1 VSNLLDLHFLKD
13 LPDGWPLLLGAALF
27 AVLLAESA
35 YMLFSTAK
43 DYRQNVNRR
52 LAIQDSTNTREE
64 ALVQLRRER
73 GIEQGVFSGPLQAIR
88 RMMTQSGLTVGW
100 ERVAFFWAA
109 CPVLAVIIALAFGI
123 YALPQL
129 ALTGLA
135 GVMFPLLVLRYLQG
149 RRIGKFAEQLPD
161 SIDIVVR
168 SLKAGHPLPIAITLV
183 AREMPDPIGSEFG
196 MVADELSY
204 GLDLETAMRNMA
216 MRVGQDDLPLFVTS
230 ISIQAATGG
239 NLAAILEGLSKVIR
253 DRFRMRR
260 KIVAISSEAKAS
272 AKVLIALPF
281 IIYLLVSVAD
291 PTYFEITRG
300 HSLTPLVL
308 YGSLC
313 WMGIGVLIMRKLVNM
328 KI

>member
-1 VSNLLDLHFLKD
+1 MSDLLKLEFLND
-13 LPDGWPLLLGAALF
+13 LPEGWPLLVGAALV

-52 LAIQDSTNTREE
+52 LEIQSATSNREE
-64 ALVQLRRER
+64 ALIQLRRER
-73 GIEQGVFSGPLQAIR
+73 GIDDGVFSGPLAAIR
-88 RMMTQSGLTVGW
+88 KMITQSGLTLGW
-100 ERVAFFWAA
+100 QKIACFWAA
-109 CPVLAVIIALAFGI
+109 SPIIGVVAAIAFDMTAVTSLVLAVVLGS
-123 YALPQL
+123 L
-129 ALTGLA
+129 
-135 GVMFPLLVLRYLQG
+135 FPLLVLKLLRG
-149 RRIGKFAEQLPD
+149 RRIQKFSEQLPD
-161 SIDIVVR
+161 SIDIIVR

-216 MRVGQDDLPLFVTS
+216 LRVGQDDLPLFVTS

-260 KIVAISSEAKAS
+260 KIVAISSEAKTS
-272 AKVLIALPF
+272 AKVLLALPF
-281 IIYLLVSVAD
+281 VIYTMVSIAD
-291 PTYFEITRG
+291 PNYFKITYG
-300 HSLTPLVL
+300 NPLTPIVL
-308 YGSLC
+308 YGSLA
-313 WMGIGVLIMRKLVNM
+313 WMAIGVLIMRKLVNM